1 MDYLNIISENKT
13 LLKNSEFHLKELF
26 QLLEFFKL
34 HLYYY
39 KETASTYKNKFQIL
53 EKKFNPLNS
62 ILFNNIQKIKQ
73 TIEKS
78 FEKTFEI
85 SNKMEKE
92 VIFPLEDFGKS
103 QQTTYQQQ
111 INQLNK
117 ITYDI
122 LKYKKFLDLS
132 KKEYYNC
139 NYLLNEINNKAK
151 TIKGNFQQKEL
162 YNDKIIKVS
171 AEVKNDEFIYKSEIE
186 RYNKQI
192 LNYNQRYFE
201 IKNEIKQNEEI
212 RINLIK
218 TMMDKYKNFM
228 IEFQKNSQEYI
239 DIINKLIS
247 PEIIEKDKFLIYDEI
262 NKYEKNNERL
272 PKENFISFSD
282 FIKKNGQ
289 INIQNLQLN
298 EKDLITKFN
307 NVELNHY
314 LNKIFTQLKSEIN
327 YPIDDIS
334 VLIEL
339 IKYQNNDYDKQ
350 FLALIIEKTKKGYTE
365 FLNLNNLELLG
376 EIFSLLAINN
386 SSIMSNKF
394 DLNFAIIFIAQKTYY
409 YDKET
414 NKKIFLCAIL
424 SKNKYFRT
432 KTFWKNICEV
442 KLSYKINELVLKIN
456 DMDFPKEKEN
466 DNFFSKFMY
475 IFNDDIYKASLI
487 GKSRIYPLIKNY
499 TSVETSKINLC
510 DQLTSQEMS
519 LIIKEFIPSFS
530 CFNVSFEDSLNMISE
545 LIEDYKI
552 NKNYLYYYQINNNIS
567 NHTIKRFLKN
577 EIKTYFNFT
586 KVVTEKK
593 NIKLLSS
600 TLKFLDKKDYINLL
614 LLSKNIGKSLKKKIY
629 NLILKDS
636 KTDNKLRL
644 KLWENYLNISSLKKK
659 YNYEEILKSVNDD
672 KLKNKIQKDVLR
684 TRINDNEK
692 IEEKRN
698 QMLNILYC
706 VSTLNGDIKYY
717 QGMNYIVELLLE
729 ITNEENSFYIFLS
742 FFFNTQYNKIFNKDL
757 NKLKAFYYIFNRL
770 ISLFEPELYYNLYNK
785 SIDSQLFASPWFITL
800 FLTSRQFILEKEIPK
815 TLFRILDNFILD
827 GWKSLMKIGLLILK
841 VFVNDLLK
849 MNYEETLQFLI
860 NDLFKKG
867 FFKDENF
874 DKVDKSFDD
883 KKIKNKLIKD
893 IENEFIQEQKF
904 NNNQNNKK

>member
-1 MDYLNIISENKT
+1 
-13 LLKNSEFHLKELF
+13 
-26 QLLEFFKL
+26 
-34 HLYYY
+34 
-39 KETASTYKNKFQIL
+39 
-53 EKKFNPLNS
+53 
-62 ILFNNIQKIKQ
+62 
-73 TIEKS
+73 
-78 FEKTFEI
+78 
-85 SNKMEKE
+85 
-92 VIFPLEDFGKS
+92 
-103 QQTTYQQQ
+103 
-111 INQLNK
+111 
-117 ITYDI
+117 
-122 LKYKKFLDLS
+122 
-132 KKEYYNC
+132 
-139 NYLLNEINNKAK
+139 
-151 TIKGNFQQKEL
+151 
-162 YNDKIIKVS
+162 
-171 AEVKNDEFIYKSEIE
+171 
-186 RYNKQI
+186 
-192 LNYNQRYFE
+192 
-201 IKNEIKQNEEI
+201 
-212 RINLIK
+212 
-218 TMMDKYKNFM
+218 MDKYKDFM

-239 DIINKLIS
+239 DLINQLIS
-247 PEIIEKDKFLIYDEI
+247 PEIIEKDKFLVYDEI
-262 NKYEKNNERL
+262 NKYEKNNERI

-282 FIKKNGQ
+282 FIKTNEQ
-289 INIQNLQLN
+289 NNIQNLQLN
-298 EKDLITKFN
+298 EKDFITKFN
-307 NVELNHY
+307 TLELNHY
-314 LNKIFTQLKSEIN
+314 LNKIFTELKSEEN
-327 YPIDDIS
+327 YPINDIS

-339 IKYQNNDYDKQ
+339 IKYQKNDYDKQ
-350 FLALIIEKTKKGYTE
+350 FISLIIEKKKNSYIE
-365 FLNLNNLELLG
+365 FLNLKNLELLS
-376 EIFSLLAINN
+376 EIFTLIAISN

-394 DLNFAIIFIAQKTYY
+394 HLNLAIIFIAERTYY
-409 YDKET
+409 YDKVN

-442 KLSYKINELVLKIN
+442 KLSYKINDLVLKIN
-456 DMDFPKEKEN
+456 DMDFPNEK

-475 IFNDDIYKASLI
+475 IFNDDIYKTTLI
-487 GKSRIYPLIKNY
+487 GKSRIYPLIKYY
-499 TSVETSKINLC
+499 TLVDVSKINFC

-519 LIIKEFIPSFS
+519 LIIKEYIPSFS

-552 NKNYLYYYQINNNIS
+552 NKDYLYYYQIKNNIS

-636 KTDNKLRL
+636 KTDNQLRL

-672 KLKNKIQKDVLR
+672 KLKNKIKKDVLR

-729 ITNEENSFYIFLS
+729 ITNEENAFYIFLS
-742 FFFNTQYNKIFNKDL
+742 FFFNTEYNKIFNKDL
-757 NKLKAFYYIFNRL
+757 NKLKNFYYIFNRL
-770 ISLFEPELYYNLYNK
+770 ISLFEPELYYYLYIK
-785 SIDSQLFASPWFITL
+785 SIDSQIFLSPWFITL
-800 FLTSRQFILEKEIPK
+800 FLTSRQFILEKDIPK
-815 TLFRILDNFILD
+815 ILFRILDNFILD

-841 VFVNDLLK
+841 IFVNDLLK